1 MSVEMKTDP
10 SIDYSKKMSSHSS
23 PLFVKLSP
31 INNIVS
37 FNPSLT
43 SVYGPVEWVVPAR
56 ALNLS
61 RSKLSWDLTI
71 PAQAASTY
79 AYLQGN
85 ALCQLDRLVIT
96 SQSSNQVLCDIPS
109 INKYVSMLSPVFTS
123 QQELALKASPLST
136 NNPTTAGSTTNT
148 YVGAISVVPPMYTT
162 AAIGQ
167 SYPCENVSQC
177 NASANPDGLGKDYG
191 KPFGN
196 VIRKVYI
203 SSAAQT
209 ANYLSFELDLNSIP
223 ASLLDQDKLLYF
235 SGESLVVSIYWAP
248 VNRYA
253 WGATGTNSD
262 QYPNIGAIAATGTFT
277 ISNPNIY
284 LYVEQNIDIIKSLTD
299 KVMSEG
305 ISINFP
311 YSFIQRQTAT
321 SGSGS
326 ITSQLSRGYGQRLL
340 FAAVSIFNPTE
351 TNNTA
356 QDHSVQALISSG
368 TGTNGNYSNLSYNT
382 QLNGIPIMT
391 NNNISIIGSGTQNG
405 EQWLYNKSKLYNSCL
420 SSLQAFNC
428 DFVHI
433 DSFIGPDSL
442 CNADL
447 TVLDGLDLASNQ
459 TYSFTYFGTS
469 GTSVT
474 HNIYLVFACQKTL
487 NLTPSGIVIN

>member
-1 MSVEMKTDP
+1 MSVELKTDP

-43 SVYGPVEWVVPAR
+43 STYGPVEWILPAR
-56 ALNLS
+56 CLNLS
-61 RSKLSWDLTI
+61 RSKLSWDLNCPIQT
-71 PAQAASTY
+71 S
-79 AYLQGN
+79 AYNYVQGN

-96 SQSSNQVLCDIPS
+96 SQSTNQVLCDIP
-109 INKYVSMLSPVFTS
+109 NLNRYVSMLSPVFTS

-136 NNPTTAGSTTNT
+136 NDPITAGAS
-148 YVGAISVVPPMYTT
+148 VGAIGTVPAMYGS
-162 AAIGQ
+162 AAVGQ

-196 VIRKVYI
+196 VIRKVYVGALGA
-203 SSAAQT
+203 SSF
-209 ANYLSFELDLNSIP
+209 LSFELDLNSIP
-223 ASLLDQDKLLYF
+223 ASILDQDKLLYF

-253 WGATGTNSD
+253 WAGGNNLNPAN
-262 QYPNIGAIAATGTFT
+262 AAAASVGTFT

-321 SGSGS
+321 SGSGA

-340 FAAVSIFNPTE
+340 FAAVSFFAPNE
-351 TNNTA
+351 VNNTA
-356 QDHSVQALISSG
+356 QDHSVQSLLTA
-368 TGTNGNYSNLSYNT
+368 TNGTYSSFAYNT
-382 QLNGIPIMT
+382 LLNNIPIMT

-420 SSLQAFNC
+420 SSLPAFNC

-442 CNADL
+442 ANADL
-447 TVLDGLDLASNQ
+447 TILDGLDLASNQ
-459 TYSFTYFGTS
+459 TFSVFYAGTS
-469 GTSVT
+469 GASVT
-474 HNIYLVFACQKTL
+474 HNIYLVFSCQKTL

>member
-43 SVYGPVEWVVPAR
+43 SVYGPVEWVIPAR

-61 RSKLSWDLTI
+61 RSKLSWDLTV
-71 PAQAASTY
+71 PAQAASTF
-79 AYLQGN
+79 AFIQGN
-85 ALCQLDRLVIT
+85 ALTQLDRLVIT
-96 SQSSNQVLCDIPS
+96 SQSTNQVLLDIP
-109 INKYVSMLSPVFTS
+109 NLNRYVSMLSPVFTS
-123 QQELALKASPLST
+123 QQELAIKASPIST
-136 NNPTTAGSTTNT
+136 NNPASAAAS
-148 YVGAISVVPPMYTT
+148 VGAITVIPALYTS
-162 AAIGQ
+162 AASGQ
-167 SYPCENVSQC
+167 SNPCENVSQC
-177 NASANPDGLGKDYG
+177 NSSNNADGLGKDYG

-196 VIRKVYI
+196 VIRKVFV
-203 SSAAQT
+203 SSAAAT
-209 ANYLSFELDLNSIP
+209 DNYVSFELDLNSIP
-223 ASLLDQDKLLYF
+223 ASILDQDKLLYF

-248 VNRYA
+248 VNRYCWGGTSA
-253 WGATGTNSD
+253 TNPVTGAT
-262 QYPNIGAIAATGTFT
+262 AATGTFVV
-277 ISNPNIY
+277 SNPNIY

-321 SGSGS
+321 SGSGA

-351 TNNTA
+351 TGNTA

-368 TGTNGNYSNLSYNT
+368 TGNNGNYSNFSYNT
-382 QLNGIPIMT
+382 QLNNIPIMT
-391 NNNISIIGSGTQNG
+391 NNNISIIGSGTQNA
-405 EQWLYNKSKLYNSCL
+405 EQWLYNKSKLYNSAL
-420 SSLQAFNC
+420 SSLPAFNC
-428 DFVHI
+428 DFVHL

-459 TYSFTYFGTS
+459 TYSFVYFGTS

-474 HNIYLVFACQKTL
+474 HNIYLVFSCQKTL

>member
-1 MSVEMKTDP
+1 MSVELKTDP

-61 RSKLSWDLTI
+61 RSKISWDLTV

-85 ALCQLDRLVIT
+85 AVTQFDRLVIT
-96 SQSSNQVLCDIPS
+96 SQSTNQVLCDIP
-109 INKYVSMLSPVFTS
+109 NLNRYVSMLSPVFTS
-123 QQELALKASPLST
+123 QQELAIKASPISI
-136 NNPTTAGSTTNT
+136 NDPTTAGATAGTIGT
-148 YVGAISVVPPMYTT
+148 VPVMYTS

-177 NASANPDGLGKDYG
+177 NASVNPDGLGKDYG

-196 VIRKVYI
+196 VIRKVFV
-203 SSAAQT
+203 SSATAT

-223 ASLLDQDKLLYF
+223 ASILDQDKLLYF

-248 VNRYA
+248 VNRYCWGGTSA
-253 WGATGTNSD
+253 TNPVTGAT
-262 QYPNIGAIAATGTFT
+262 AATGTFVV
-277 ISNPNIY
+277 SNPNIY

-321 SGSGS
+321 SGSGA

-340 FAAVSIFNPTE
+340 FAAVSIFAPTE
-351 TNNTA
+351 TGNTS
-356 QDHSVQALISSG
+356 QDHSVQSLLTATSG
-368 TGTNGNYSNLSYNT
+368 TYSNLSYNT
-382 QLNGIPIMT
+382 QLNNIPIMT

-420 SSLQAFNC
+420 SSLPAFNC
-428 DFVHI
+428 DFVHL

-447 TVLDGLDLASNQ
+447 TVLDGLDLSSNQ
-459 TYSFTYFGTS
+459 TYSFVYFGTS
-469 GTSVT
+469 GSSVT
-474 HNIYLVFACQKTL
+474 HNIYLVFSCQKTL